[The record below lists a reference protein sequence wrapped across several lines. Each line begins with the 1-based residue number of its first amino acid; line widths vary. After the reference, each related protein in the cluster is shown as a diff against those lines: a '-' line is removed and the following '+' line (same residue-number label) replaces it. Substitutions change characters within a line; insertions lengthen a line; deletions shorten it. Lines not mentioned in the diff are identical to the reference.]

1 MTVVTLIIM
10 IFVIILFM
18 FTMIVVIFVCRFQGS
33 LGVRFSKA
41 WDVITTSIPVETVKV
56 KGNVAAAAIDAAGD
70 SAVIG
75 IVTFP

>member
-1 MTVVTLIIM
+1 MTVVILIIM

-18 FTMIVVIFVCRFQGS
+18 IVMIFVCRFQGS

-41 WDVITTSIPVETVKV
+41 RDVISTSIPVETVNV

-75 IVTFP
+75 IVTFL